1 MFSPKLL
8 VEFLGTFVF
17 LLTIQRVGQPIPI
30 AIALLAMIYVG
41 ASVSGAHF
49 NPAVS
54 CMKWF
59 NGELSSSDCVM
70 FVATQVLAGWCA
82 LKVNGYLNRG

>member
-17 LLTIQRVGQPIPI
+17 LLVIQRVGQSL
-30 AIALLAMIYVG
+30 AVAVALLAMLYLG
-41 ASVSGAHF
+41 AGLSSHF

-59 NGELSSSDCVM
+59 NGELSSNDCLM
-70 FVATQVLAGWCA
+70 FVATQLVAGFCA
-82 LKVNGYLNRG
+82 LKFNNYLNRA

>member
-17 LLTIQRVGQPIPI
+17 LLTIQRVAQPIPV
-30 AIALLAMIYVG
+30 AVALLAMIYI
-41 ASVSGAHF
+41 ASSVSGAHF

-54 CMKWF
+54 CMKWL
-59 NGELSSSDCVM
+59 NNELSSSDCLM

-82 LKVNGYLNRG
+82 LKFNRYLSRA